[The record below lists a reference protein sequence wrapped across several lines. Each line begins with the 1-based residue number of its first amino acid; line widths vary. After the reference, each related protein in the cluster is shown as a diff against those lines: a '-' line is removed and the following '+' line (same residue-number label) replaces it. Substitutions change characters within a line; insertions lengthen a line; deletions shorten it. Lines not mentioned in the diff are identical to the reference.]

1 MKEIFLPEK
10 YKMFIKN
17 YLYVDEISF
26 GEQIFSLKNERQRRS
41 KVKVLRLLG
50 KRFVLK
56 RSPR

>member
-1 MKEIFLPEK
+1 
-10 YKMFIKN
+10 MFIKN